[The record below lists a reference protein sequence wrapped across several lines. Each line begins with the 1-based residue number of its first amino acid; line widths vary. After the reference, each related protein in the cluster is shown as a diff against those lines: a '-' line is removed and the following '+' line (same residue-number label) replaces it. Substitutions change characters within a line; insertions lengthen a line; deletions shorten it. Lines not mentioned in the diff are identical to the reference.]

1 MKKSPLNSGR
11 IVIAALTALV
21 PLAAAQAADDRDP
34 RSYEGTSQQQ
44 QYQDQQLR
52 GSQGPIRSDVDSATP
67 TYSGEDR
74 RQFQSETPGAEGPV
88 RSETESSQTYGSE
101 RSLPRDQ
108 YHEEMRGAEGPMRS
122 EMDANAYRD
131 SRMMRA
137 CPAGSSDK
145 TAPNAYYG
153 ESNPFYSEQG
163 RAAFLGK
170 GQWC

>member
-1 MKKSPLNSGR
+1 MKKSPLKSGR
-11 IVIAALTALV
+11 LIIAALTALV
-21 PLAAAQAADDRDP
+21 PLAAAQADDRDP
-34 RSYEGTSQQQ
+34 RSYEGTSQ

-108 YHEEMRGAEGPMRS
+108 YHEEMRGAEGPTRS
-122 EMDANAYRD
+122 EMDASAARD
-131 SRMMRA
+131 SRMMMKD
-137 CPAGSSDK
+137 CPASSSEK

-163 RAAFLGK
+163 RNAFLGK